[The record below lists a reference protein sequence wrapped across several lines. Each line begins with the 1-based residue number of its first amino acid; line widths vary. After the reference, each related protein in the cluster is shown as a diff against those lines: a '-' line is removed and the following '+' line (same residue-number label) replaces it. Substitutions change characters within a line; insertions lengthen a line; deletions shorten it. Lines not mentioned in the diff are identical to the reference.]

1 MTESSPHSP
10 YMPPS
15 TSTDNADARGVER
28 RPGRAWPGLGL
39 WIIWTLCAAGI
50 VGGHWLFSGFDR
62 AIPNIITLIMAFI
75 ASVSF
80 LVWFSVS
87 SAAPHALRIAVPV
100 AVVAVVVGLVGAL
113 RIEETSGTLVPTFR
127 FRWQPRRD
135 ESLPPVAAAA
145 ADGIDLVTTT
155 PDDFP
160 RFLGPAGVPVVA
172 EPSVPLAG
180 DWSTNPPQL
189 RWKRPIGAGWSAF
202 AVVNG
207 YAVTMEQRGPEELV
221 TCYDVRNGE
230 PVWSHAERT
239 RHETILG
246 GIGPRGTPTI
256 HRGKVYALGAHG
268 LIRCLDGA
276 TGKLLWKFDLF
287 AATDNSPEKDIAGV
301 AWGRSASPLI
311 VDETVVVPMGGPP
324 GGPYVTLA
332 AFQLD
337 TGELVW
343 KTGER
348 QVSYASPVLAE
359 LSGQRQIVSVNES
372 SVTGHDPANGRELW
386 EIDWPGH
393 SGSNAST
400 SQPNVIAGRQL
411 LLTKGYGVGAAL
423 FEFNASS
430 TDDTTGNTAGL
441 AVGDTVGDKAGDT
454 AGKTT
459 AKMAVGSGIR
469 ELWRSNRVLRTKFT
483 SVAIH
488 DGHAYGLNDGILECV
503 SLSDGKSHW
512 KKRGFEHGQTL
523 IVGDRLLVLGESG
536 EAAWIEATPDAYRE
550 RGRIQAIEGKTW
562 NTACLAGRL
571 LLVRNSQE
579 AASWELAA
587 TSQP

>member
-1 MTESSPHSP
+1 MTDSSPHSP

-15 TSTDNADARGVER
+15 TTPANAESRGIER
-28 RPGRAWPGLGL
+28 PPRRSWPGIGL

-50 VGGHWLFSGFDR
+50 LGGHWLFGGFDR

-87 SAAPHALRIAVPV
+87 SAAPQALRIAVPL
-100 AVVAVVVGLVGAL
+100 AVVASVAALVGAL

-145 ADGIDLVTTT
+145 TDGIDLVTTT

-160 RFLGPAGVPVVA
+160 RFLGPAGVPVLV

-230 PVWSHAERT
+230 PVWSHAEGT

-287 AATDNSPEKDIAGV
+287 AATNNSPEKDITGV

-311 VDETVVVPMGGPP
+311 IDETVVVPMGGPP

-343 KTGER
+343 KTGKR
-348 QVSYASPVLAE
+348 QVSYASPVLTE
-359 LSGQRQIVSVNES
+359 LAGQRQIVSVNES

-423 FEFNASS
+423 FEFAAPAAGETAGNIA
-430 TDDTTGNTAGL
+430 DDTAEKHPAKV
-441 AVGDTVGDKAGDT
+441 AVGG
-454 AGKTT
+454 
-459 AKMAVGSGIR
+459 GIR

-503 SLSDGKSHW
+503 SLSDGKSRW

-523 IVGDRLLVLGESG
+523 IVGDRLLVLGEFG
-536 EAAWIEATPDAYRE
+536 EAAWIEATPDEYRE
-550 RGRIQAIEGKTW
+550 RGRIQAIDGKTW
-562 NTACLAGRL
+562 NTVCLAGRL

-579 AASWELAA
+579 AACWELTA
-587 TSQP
+587 TRQP